1 MTGDP
6 GTAVLSP
13 EGKLIVIIGSSRR
26 GSFESLMW
34 WKKSNLM
41 RSRYGPHLL
50 LM

>member
-13 EGKLIVIIGSSRR
+13 EGKLIVIIGFIPP
-26 GSFESLMW
+26 GLIWVTHVVE
-34 WKKSNLM
+34 KSNLM